1 MGFMRIGRLG
11 GLDVSSFNGGRSQFN
26 PNLYGESMFIDLFK
40 QGQGWGV
47 IDVTSSGYNLDTNG
61 YPRAIPG
68 AVATT
73 SLIRIPENIERA
85 WTTGCYKVWW
95 RGQGTLR
102 LTSLTVVDVGPGV
115 SSAFVSGQ
123 YQVTSAT
130 DGEFY
135 VTVTPTSSSPLI
147 GVKAVGASGYIYDI
161 KFYYTSD
168 EAELLDG
175 KILSARARQVISE
188 LGFGVMRYLD
198 LGGQT
203 ASNLCMT
210 TTWDTRRHRD
220 YYGWLYHGQWREDL
234 YVGETTS
241 SIAGSV
247 YTYVIAGG
255 AGGPSPM
262 ETIHIKWD
270 RTLASPELGNV
281 AELTYKGQTNR
292 ILNFR
297 AQVPGVGQNG
307 NSSGVPYAGS
317 IYTLIYDT
325 ELAAWLAYGAA
336 GSVSVNLLDNG
347 IPLDVWIDI
356 CKEIGCHQWIC
367 MPPMACAPEI
377 MLDTAVSWPYNFDQ
391 LIQSTAPSW
400 MKTIWEGPNEPWNN
414 QFTWQKWAPARQL
427 AQWGGRKPQD
437 DVQTAFIATAITSA
451 VSGAVV
457 MTIDGPLPPK
467 GSVITVNNPAAPS
480 GLFQIAGSTGWV
492 TASGSGSITID
503 NVVGGGFA
511 GSSGASTITLGSPGT
526 VTTPVTVAIGQAMKL
541 TTTGTLPTGVPA
553 SGIVYAKTAGT
564 TVQISATN
572 GGAALNLTGS
582 QSGTHTCRIVI
593 AIALSD
599 VAEPDYYGQ
608 IQSYLGQLI
617 AISRGVLKADVKTQT
632 GYDMII
638 GIATRNFNYV
648 GATVNDNA
656 RASAR
661 GFVLSNTPE
670 AGYDADA
677 ASEWSTGAAMANYLG
692 IAPQLS
698 QVNGQNSANLVR
710 DFTPVR
716 FTASIAAGVMT
727 VASIDA
733 PSRTA
738 TITIANPAVVTLL
751 DAVTTNQPLIFT
763 TTGALPANI
772 PANTPLY
779 ALSDGVS
786 VNVSLTV
793 GGAAISTSGNSQSG
807 THTET
812 RGIKPGITLFGP
824 PGLAM
829 ADGVTV
835 SAYGTGGTTGAGR
848 TGTYAISDSSLS
860 YPTGS
865 IFYGGTLS
873 GSPNALQTALDTDLG
888 CTFNGQMSGTALTVN
903 DTPAGSALYVGMVI
917 RDGLVGITTEVSIGS
932 FGTGTGGA
940 GTYVLSRN
948 MGTISARAM
957 SAQGPHSSSEVVNKC
972 AILKTWCEGFDLD
985 RLYFYEGGL
994 TADPSTANSNS
1005 FSYDLFYYA
1014 LRLCAGSPGYA
1025 EGVKTMLLQSYEDL
1039 VALSDGDFTV
1049 AYPSVFQLD
1058 GRYPSNNNYSVM
1070 QSIYNDYPP
1079 QALAIQEFNAT

>member
-1 MGFMRIGRLG
+1 MGILLLGRP
-11 GLDVSSFNGGRSQFN
+11 STSFNGGRSQFN
-26 PNLYGESMFIDLFK
+26 PNLYGESMFIDMFK

-47 IDVTSSGYNLDTNG
+47 IDVTSSGYNLDANG

-68 AVATT
+68 GVATT
-73 SLIRIPENIERA
+73 SLIRIPETIERA
-85 WTTGCYKVWW
+85 WTTGSYKVWW

-102 LTSLTVVDVGPGV
+102 LTGLVPDTVGPGV
-115 SSAFVSGQ
+115 SSALVSGQ

-168 EAELLDG
+168 EAELLAG

-188 LGFGVMRYLD
+188 LGFGVIRYLD
-198 LGGQT
+198 WGGQT
-203 ASNLCMT
+203 GSNYCQT

-241 SIAGSV
+241 SITGNV

-270 RTLASPELGNV
+270 QTLASPTLNV

-307 NSSGVPYAGS
+307 TESGVPYAGS
-317 IYTLIYDT
+317 IYTLIYDA
-325 ELAAWLAYGAA
+325 ELEAWMAYGAA

-347 IPLDVWIDI
+347 IPPDVWIDI
-356 CKEIGCHQWIC
+356 CKEIGCYQWIC
-367 MPPMACAPEI
+367 MPPLACAPEI

-427 AQWGGRKPQD
+427 VQWGGRKPQD
-437 DVQTAFIATAITSA
+437 AVQTAFIATAITSA

-467 GSVITVNNPAAPS
+467 GAVITVNNPAAPS

-492 TASGSGSITID
+492 TASGAGSITID
-503 NVVGGGFA
+503 NVVGGSFA
-511 GSSGASTITLGSPGT
+511 GTSGTSTITLGSPGT
-526 VTTPVTVAIGQAMKL
+526 ITTPATVAIGQAMKL
-541 TTTGTLPTGVPA
+541 TTDGALPTGVPA

-564 TVQISATN
+564 TVQISETN
-572 GGAALNLTGS
+572 GGTALNLTGS

-593 AIALSD
+593 AMALSEL
-599 VAEPDYYGQ
+599 AEPDYYGQ

-617 AISRGVLKADVKTQT
+617 ATSRGVLKANVKTQT
-632 GYDMII
+632 DYDMII
-638 GIATRNFNYV
+638 GVATRNFIYSGV
-648 GATVNDNA
+648 TVNENP

-670 AGYDADA
+670 VGYDADA
-677 ASEWSTGAAMANYLG
+677 ASEWSTGAAMANYIG
-692 IAPQLS
+692 VPTQLN
-698 QVNGQNSANLVR
+698 QTAGLNSANLVR
-710 DFTPVR
+710 DFAPTR
-716 FTASIAAGVMT
+716 FTAGIAAGVMT

-738 TITIANPAVVTLL
+738 TISLANPAVVTLL
-751 DAVTTNQPLIFT
+751 DAVTTDQPLIFT
-763 TTGALPANI
+763 TTNTLPANI

-793 GGAAISTSGNSQSG
+793 GGAAISTLGNSQSG

-812 RGIKPGITLFGP
+812 RGIKPGVTLFGP
-824 PGLAM
+824 VGLAM

-835 SAYGTGGTTGAGR
+835 SAYGTGGTTGVGR
-848 TGTYAISDSSLS
+848 TGTYTISDGSLS
-860 YPTGS
+860 YPTGTV
-865 IFYGGTLS
+865 FYGGDLS
-873 GSPNALQTALDTDLG
+873 GSPNVLETALDSALG
-888 CTFNGQMSGTALTVN
+888 CTFNGQTATNVLTVN
-903 DTPAGSALYVGMVI
+903 TPPVGSALYIGMVI
-917 RDGLVGITTEVSIGS
+917 RDGLGGVTSETSIGA
-932 FGTGTGGA
+932 FGTGTGGT
-940 GTYVLSRN
+940 GTYTLSRTV
-948 MGTISARAM
+948 GTLSARDM
-957 SAQGPHSSSEVVNKC
+957 GAQSPFSPSEVVNKC
-972 AILKTWCEGFDLD
+972 SIMKTWCEGFSLD
-985 RLYFYEGGL
+985 KIYFYEGGL
-994 TADPSTANSNS
+994 TADPALGTSNS
-1005 FSYDLFYYA
+1005 FSYDLFHYA
-1014 LRLCAGSPGYA
+1014 LRLCASSPGYA
-1025 EGVKTMLLQSYEDL
+1025 AGVQTMLLQNYEDL

-1070 QSIYNDYPP
+1070 QSIYGDYPP
-1079 QALAIQEFNAT
+1079 QALAVQAFNA